1 MIEEYEFQKDNR
13 LKYKNTTISEKRDV
27 SISVESKKRKWKSK
41 IVT

>member
-27 SISVESKKRKWKSK
+27 SALV
-41 IVT
+41 